1 MAWLVLFVS
10 AALETVWATALGA
23 SDGFTVPGPTALFA
37 VTIVVSLAAFGY
49 VLKHIPISTAYAV
62 WTGTGAA
69 LTVLWGMATGAEP
82 VTFLRLLFIA
92 GIVGCV
98 VGLKLVPA
106 ARSRPPGARGHH
118 RSAAV
123 TPRVGGRSARSGS
136 EVPTSFARNGI
147 PGRVRWV
154 GTRVATDGRQVPAG
168 TAPPVRRGVR

>member
-1 MAWLVLFVS
+1 MPWIVLFVS

-23 SDGFTVPGPTALFA
+23 SDGFTELRPTIVFA
-37 VTIVVSLAAFGY
+37 ITIVVSLGAFGY

-82 VTFLRLLFIA
+82 VTALRVLLIA

-106 ARSRPPGARGHH
+106 RPAGPARPAAAAARAGAAAPPAKATESRP
-118 RSAAV
+118 
-123 TPRVGGRSARSGS
+123 
-136 EVPTSFARNGI
+136 
-147 PGRVRWV
+147 
-154 GTRVATDGRQVPAG
+154 
-168 TAPPVRRGVR
+168 